1 MDAKLFNH
9 SQTLRASVL
18 RGLSLFLCF
27 IALSMA
33 VFNVAYH
40 QALGLASIEVL
51 FSGYS
56 FYVHQ
61 YAKQNDYSERHAQ
74 SYVCVLLTIIVLAT
88 YLQPISHGTFIWGLL
103 APVVLYVFLGQK
115 LGGVITGMIVV
126 IISCLLFIQLPYS
139 SYPNAIPILINFS
152 FCYSGLWFI
161 AHIYESNRHKIEFT
175 LTHLATRDPLTGAH
189 NRLSLHSAFDYFEQ
203 NKSANTSLCLLIIDL
218 DYFKQINDQFGHDT
232 GDKVLVETCRLFAQ
246 HVGEKN
252 LFRIGGEEFCITLF
266 DHSLLQAEQ
275 IGERLRNLV
284 ANYSFS
290 KQQTIQLTLSV
301 GICEYRSG
309 DNLNDLIKLA
319 DMELYKAKKN
329 GRNQVCICQT
339 SASEDYTELSQA
351 DSI

>member
-1 MDAKLFNH
+1 MDAKLFNN

-27 IALSMA
+27 IALCMA
-33 VFNVAYH
+33 IFNIVYH
-40 QALGLASIEVL
+40 QTLGLASIEVL
-51 FSGYS
+51 FAGYS
-56 FYVHQ
+56 FYIHQ
-61 YAKQNDYSERHAQ
+61 CTKQNNYSEHYAQ
-74 SYVCVLLTIIVLAT
+74 FYVCLLLTIIILAT
-88 YLQPISHGTFIWGLL
+88 YLQPISHGTYIWGLF
-103 APVVLYVFLGQK
+103 APVVLYVFLGLK
-115 LGGVITGMIVV
+115 LGGAVTGIILVL
-126 IISCLLFIQLPYS
+126 ISCLLFIQLPYTS
-139 SYPNAIPILINFS
+139 NPNAIPTLINFC
-152 FCYSGLWFI
+152 FCYSVLWFI

-203 NKSANTSLCLLIIDL
+203 NKSQNTSLCLLIIDL

-290 KQQTIQLTLSV
+290 KQQAIQLTLSV
-301 GICEYRSG
+301 GICEYRNG

-329 GRNQVCICQT
+329 GRNQVCICQS
-339 SASEDYTELSQA
+339 SAEQEYIELSQV

>member
-1 MDAKLFNH
+1 MDAKLFNN

-27 IALSMA
+27 IALCMA
-33 VFNVAYH
+33 IFNIVYH
-40 QALGLASIEVL
+40 QTLGLASIEVL
-51 FSGYS
+51 FAGYS
-56 FYVHQ
+56 FYIHQ
-61 YAKQNDYSERHAQ
+61 CTKQNNYSEHYAQ
-74 SYVCVLLTIIVLAT
+74 FYVCLLLTIIILAT
-88 YLQPISHGTFIWGLL
+88 YLQPISHGTYIWGLF
-103 APVVLYVFLGQK
+103 APVVLYVFLGLK
-115 LGGVITGMIVV
+115 LGGAVTGIILVL
-126 IISCLLFIQLPYS
+126 ISCLLFIQLPYTS
-139 SYPNAIPILINFS
+139 NPNAIPILINFS

-290 KQQTIQLTLSV
+290 QQQAIQLTLSV
-301 GICEYRSG
+301 GICEYRNG

-329 GRNQVCICQT
+329 GRNQVCICQS
-339 SASEDYTELSQA
+339 SADQEYIELPQV